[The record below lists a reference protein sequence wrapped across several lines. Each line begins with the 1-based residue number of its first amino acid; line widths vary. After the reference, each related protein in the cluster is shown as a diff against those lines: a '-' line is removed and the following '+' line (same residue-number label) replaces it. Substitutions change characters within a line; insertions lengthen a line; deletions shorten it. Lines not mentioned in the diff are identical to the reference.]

1 MPDLFADTAGADGV
15 NINTEN
21 YSVDP
26 QFSDPVNGNFT
37 IGTDSPAFASGDTTL
52 DLAGSIISD
61 SFAGTDIAFMDGS
74 GHQNLN
80 FELGALQQSTAFG
93 TTVSRASSN
102 LQTFSVM
109 APSLGVFEVVVGETG
124 HALTG
129 HNPAE
134 ISANNE
140 SPSDTISG
148 GTQITGNR
156 VSVTFRDDDIG
167 ETTTRDPELAALS
180 TGGILVDN
188 KRQFAVEF
196 ELEGAIRVNEADTII
211 STGDRVFIDE
221 NTNRNNSETRGT
233 VPVGIAVLIGNTGD
247 RPSFTTIDGTAV
259 VVARTTPRECA
270 KKVPLIGLD
279 YNINTLVCISEQ
291 YDRNV
296 INVPYGLGIGWA
308 QGPPALRMRGKTVY
322 KVLNNSPATNYVK

>member
-1 MPDLFADTAGADGV
+1 MPDLFADAAGADGV

-26 QFSDPVNGNFT
+26 RFSDPVNGDFT
-37 IGTDSPAFASGDTTL
+37 IGTDSPAYASGDTTL

-74 GHQNLN
+74 GQQNLN

-109 APSLGVFEVVVGETG
+109 TPSLGVFEVVVGETG

-129 HNPAE
+129 HNPTE

-148 GTQITGNR
+148 GTQITDNR
-156 VSVTFRDDDIG
+156 VSVTFKDDDIG
-167 ETTTRDPELAALS
+167 EDTTKDPELAALS
-180 TGGILVDN
+180 TGGILIN
-188 KRQFAVEF
+188 SKNQFTIEF
-196 ELEGAIRVNEADTII
+196 DLEGAIRVNEADTII

-221 NTNRNNSETRGT
+221 NTNRNNSETRDT
-233 VPVGIAVLIGNTGD
+233 VAVGFAVIIGNTGD
-247 RPSFTTIDGTAV
+247 RPSFTTIDGTEFEV
-259 VVARTTPRECA
+259 TRVRPKKCA
-270 KKVPLIGLD
+270 KVPLIGLD

-296 INVPYGLGIGWA
+296 INVPYGLGVGWA